1 MILITKTLLKMNRH
15 FKYLEIIDK
24 YLCGELS
31 GQEAKDFEKELMS
44 NKRLVFEFEE
54 YKKIREAIKDKES
67 IKLRKQLSELGNNPK
82 PSYHFISIRSI
93 PAERILLAAA
103 VILVLIVAGFV
114 LARMINRDVSP
125 ADEIADIGESNDLY
139 SPYDTIDSTQNIND
153 LTLTRD
159 MPSVNDTVDLLLAG
173 DTKATYDILAS
184 LNVKDLKGPEY
195 QVPLFYSELLGTN
208 LRSVYFSLTEPEDSA
223 IFLSGDEIKF
233 IWEGDL
239 DELLMLD
246 LIDHNGKAI
255 YQTDP
260 LNDNEF
266 LFKEKLE
273 PGVYVVRF
281 RTVDEIIY
289 LNVFFIINQN
299 INK

>member
-1 MILITKTLLKMNRH
+1 MNKH
-15 FKYLEIIDK
+15 FKYLEIIEK
-24 YLCGELS
+24 YLSGELS
-31 GQEAKDFEKELMS
+31 EQEAKDFEKELMS

-54 YKKIREAIKDKES
+54 YNKIREAIKDKES

-82 PSYHFISIRSI
+82 PSYHFTRIRSI

-103 VILVLIVAGFV
+103 VILVLIVAGFI

-153 LTLTRD
+153 LTLTHD
-159 MPSVNDTVDLLLAG
+159 TPSVDDTVDLLLAG
-173 DTKATYDILAS
+173 DIAATYDLLAS
-184 LNVKDLKGPEY
+184 MNVQDLKGPEY

-223 IFLSGDEIKF
+223 IFHSGDEIKF
-233 IWEGDL
+233 IWEEDS
-239 DELLMLD
+239 DEPLILD
-246 LIDHNGKAI
+246 LIDHNGKVI
-255 YQTDP
+255 YKSDS

-266 LFKEKLE
+266 LFKEKLK